1 MKKFEYFVLETTSA
15 FFKGIDR
22 EELASQL
29 TRLGSAGWE
38 VVSTVGITLGGN
50 TTGLLTT
57 LKRKLPG

>member
-1 MKKFEYFVLETTSA
+1 MKNFEYFVLETASA

-22 EELASQL
+22 EQFASQL

-38 VVSTVGITLGGN
+38 VVSTVTITAGGN

-57 LKRKLPG
+57 LKRELPG

>member
-1 MKKFEYFVLETTSA
+1 MKNFEYFVLETTSA

-22 EELASQL
+22 EQLASQL

-38 VVSTVGITLGGN
+38 VVSTVTITAGGN

-57 LKRKLPG
+57 LKRELPG

>member
-1 MKKFEYFVLETTSA
+1 MKKFEYFVLESTSGI
-15 FFKGIDR
+15 FKGIDR

-38 VVSTVGITLGGN
+38 VVSTVGIIAGGI

-57 LKRKLPG
+57 LKRELPS